1 MTSPT
6 VFPSVFQSDVV
17 DALTDRIEHL
27 TADTRPQWGVMSATQ
42 MLAHCCVSYE
52 MVFEKK
58 HARPNALMRFV
69 LRVAVKQTVVGEA
82 PYKRNTRTAP
92 AFIIKDERDFETE
105 KQRLIVYLR
114 RVQLLGEA
122 QFEGRESLSF
132 GPLTAREWNVL
143 FYKHLDHH
151 LTQFGV

>member
-1 MTSPT
+1 MT
-6 VFPSVFQSDVV
+6 FPSVFESAVV
-17 DALTDRIEHL
+17 DALTDRIGHL
-27 TADTRPQWGVMSATQ
+27 TADTRPQWGVMNATQ
-42 MLAHCCVSYE
+42 MLAHCAVPYE

-69 LRVAVKQTVVGEA
+69 LKLAVKQTVVGDA

-92 AFIIKDERDFETE
+92 AFIIRGERDFETE
-105 KQRLIVYLR
+105 KQRLVVYLR
-114 RVQLLGEA
+114 RVQLLGET
-122 QFEGRESLSF
+122 QFEGKESLSF
-132 GPLTAREWNVL
+132 GPLTAHEWNVL

>member
-1 MTSPT
+1 M
-6 VFPSVFQSDVV
+6 V
-17 DALTDRIEHL
+17 DALTDRIDHL
-27 TADTRPQWGVMSATQ
+27 TAETRPQWGAMNATQ
-42 MLAHCCVSYE
+42 MLAHCSVTYE

-58 HARPNALMRFV
+58 HPRPNALMRLV
-69 LRVAVKQTVVGEA
+69 LKFAVKQTVVGDA

-92 AFIIKDERDFETE
+92 AFIIRDERDFATE
-105 KQRLIVYLR
+105 KQRLVVYLR
-114 RVQLLGEA
+114 RVQLLGA
-122 QFEGRESLSF
+122 TQFEGKESLSF